1 MPCDTG
7 ASFGSRAGKYLANNV
22 CSIGSTTCTK
32 NVASICAKN
41 GCSFGSS
48 ICNKNVASICA
59 RNGCSFCS
67 TICAKKSF
75 AFSSTGAKNVA
86 SIYAK
91 NVCGIGAHFVDT
103 ICTENVGNIAEN
115 IRSTGAES
123 VRKHFGNYYFCF
135 CCTAV
140 RNAEEVSAT
149 PAKAF
154 GIAAY
159 RAVRK
164 RRRMQKAFV
173 AAPGIPFQPLHAH

>member
-7 ASFGSRAGKYLANNV
+7 ASFGGRAGKYLANNV

-41 GCSFGSS
+41 GCSF
-48 ICNKNVASICA
+48 
-59 RNGCSFCS
+59 CS

-75 AFSSTGAKNVA
+75 SFSSTGAKNVA

-123 VRKHFGNYYFCF
+123 VRKHFGNYFYF

-140 RNAEEVSAT
+140 SNAEEVSAT

-154 GIAAY
+154 GIVAY
-159 RAVRK
+159 RPV
-164 RRRMQKAFV
+164 
-173 AAPGIPFQPLHAH
+173 